1 MKKKTYQ
8 IYIVGLALIALV
20 FSGSSGFATQATL
33 LAPEEI
39 LSDTLVGSDP
49 FVEGLELIAAQ
60 ESALIVQYYQ
70 YGGEKTFPLNPET
83 SPFDNLDLL
92 YIVSSR
98 QDNWRQYWPRSIW
111 EFRDGAT
118 VVFQFSQNLQASLED
133 AQSIVD
139 ELNPWMGTTLDV
151 LYGVEVAGVTTLFYW
166 GYLSAQN
173 HSDFIINEF
182 YDVLSIG
189 GYTNFITNDV
199 IESAPLSVV
208 GTGLV
213 KPANDWIPLAVTAFV
228 LPDGIG
234 IDPVSDVHTMSISDA
249 FDYSGI
255 VRPSPNALISA
266 IEFRLPYVANVVD
279 IEPATN
285 SLYPELTGKFDW
297 TLKAGPWQTT
307 YEDISVIYDMAVEE
321 LETFPQITGD
331 ISVDTT
337 ALHSSTDPKLNYTIT
352 MTNTGDE
359 FAYNTTFVWDLGD
372 EEFEPQYI
380 SIFDSD
386 NYVFDGG
393 IALYYNYSSGL
404 MVNEP
409 VLTEYLHTPGV
420 YVNVSLDITGWFT
433 HLNGTPVQP
442 TTDYNATS
450 GVYNIDLEST
460 MESVY
465 VNKSFFNFK
474 HSANIGT
481 LYQNG
486 TNYLFGTID
495 ELPIGASEVF
505 WWAIDDLPASDD
517 TFIILGFDGGMDQV
531 FNSSGLYIHSNITF
545 IDNTSEVS
553 GGYTNIKD
561 WIVSESL
568 KEGSDLRY
576 PPIDSEF
583 IPGVMFVYQD
593 SGSREYFGWSNGLI
607 FQLYDDEAI
616 LKITVSLN
624 STIYEVDEVAQIDV
638 SIENIGDAIA
648 TNVQIQGFHA
658 MMGPE
663 WELRDLQVF
672 TDEISVGTINP
683 GETKTHSFLR
693 NVSTFLGIHPVG
705 FVIDYTTEEDEGLG
719 GAFNQTEITDV
730 ASNLIIAL
738 VLPKSDK
745 AGVDEPSYPT
755 PVVNTSVSWYDEN
768 GGDIANGDIVEIR
781 TEVKNLGDE
790 PTTIKLFSYFP
801 TRMASI
807 DLSPSYNGK
816 IVKVTD
822 ESGNVLA
829 EYDQGYAFDHTEW
842 PISIAAVAGIH
853 LAPGATIIFYYKIT
867 VTDGESLIV
876 PPVAVE
882 YDSRYPMAST
892 SGMSGASD
900 DSGDGIPITSG
911 LQFSEQ
917 SSETPQVSFR
927 IQEGGSGS
935 SWTSYS
941 DVALLAAYAAI
952 DTRSKTT
959 TPPDGGVDGFTTLT
973 SFIRDNMRLMIV
985 VLAIPVVVLVIRE
998 RRRRI

>member
-1 MKKKTYQ
+1 M
-8 IYIVGLALIALV
+8 YIVGLALIALV
-20 FSGSSGFATQATL
+20 FSGSSGLATQTTL

-39 LSDTLVGSDP
+39 LSDTLVGTDP

-70 YGGEKTFPLNPET
+70 YGGQKTFPLNPET
-83 SPFDNLDLL
+83 TPFDNLDLL

-118 VVFQFSQNLQASLED
+118 IIFQFSQGLQASLED

-139 ELNPWMGTTLDV
+139 EINPWMGTTLDV

-182 YDVLSIG
+182 NDVLSTG

-199 IESAPLSVV
+199 IRSSPLSVV

-213 KPANDWIPLAVTAFV
+213 KPANEWVPLAVTAFV
-228 LPDGIG
+228 QPEGIE
-234 IDPVSDVHTMSISDA
+234 IDPISGLHNMSIANA
-249 FDYSGI
+249 FGYSGL
-255 VRPSPNALISA
+255 VRPSPNALISV
-266 IEFRLPYVANVVD
+266 IEFRLPYVANVVE
-279 IEPATN
+279 IKPETN

-307 YEDISVIYDMAVEE
+307 YDDISVVYDMAVEE

-331 ISVDTT
+331 ISVNTT

-359 FAYNTTFVWDLGD
+359 SAYNTSFVWDLGD

-380 SIFDSD
+380 SVFDSD
-386 NYVFDGG
+386 NYVFDAG
-393 IALYYNYSSGL
+393 ITLYHNYSSGL
-404 MVNEP
+404 LVNDF
-409 VLTEYLHTPGV
+409 VLSKYYHAPPA
-420 YVNVSLDITGWFT
+420 YINVSLEVNGWFT
-433 HLNGTPVQP
+433 YLNGTPVQP
-442 TTDYNATS
+442 VTVYNATS
-450 GVYNIDLEST
+450 LVYDIDLEAT
-460 MESVY
+460 MLAVY
-465 VNKSFFNFK
+465 VNKSMFNFD
-474 HSANIGT
+474 HSDNIAT

-486 TNYLFGTID
+486 TYYLYGTID
-495 ELPIGASEVF
+495 ELPMGASEEF
-505 WWAIDDLPASDD
+505 WWAIDDLPAADD
-517 TFIILGFDGGMDQV
+517 TFIILGFDGD
-531 FNSSGLYIHSNITF
+531 FEEISNSSGYYINSNITF
-545 IDNTSEVS
+545 VDNTSEAS

-568 KEGSDLRY
+568 REGSDLRY
-576 PPIDSEF
+576 PPIDQEF

-593 SGSREYFGWSNGLI
+593 NGSREYFGWSNGLI
-607 FQLYDDEAI
+607 FQLYDDESI
-616 LKITVSLN
+616 LKTTVALN

-638 SIENIGDAIA
+638 TIENIGDAIA

-658 MMGPE
+658 MMGPD
-663 WELRDLQVF
+663 WELRNFEVF
-672 TDEISVGTINP
+672 TDEVIIGTINP
-683 GETKTHSFLR
+683 GETETVSFLR

-705 FVIDYTTEEDEGLG
+705 FVVDYTTEEAEGLG
-719 GAFNQTEITDV
+719 GVFNQTDITNV
-730 ASNLIIAL
+730 ASNLLIAL
-738 VLPKSDK
+738 VLPKSNK

-755 PVVNTSVSWYDEN
+755 PIVNTSVSWFDEN

-816 IVKVTD
+816 NVKVTD
-822 ESGNVLA
+822 ESGNVLT
-829 EYDQGYAFDHTEW
+829 EYDQGFAFDYTEW

-853 LAPGATIIFYYKIT
+853 LAPGATIVFYYKIT
-867 VTDGESLIV
+867 VTDAESLII
-876 PPVAVE
+876 PPAAVE
-882 YDSRYPMAST
+882 YDSRYPMAGA
-892 SGMSGASD
+892 SGMSGAGD
-900 DSGDGIPITSG
+900 DGGDGLPIASG
-911 LQFSEQ
+911 LQISED
-917 SSETPQVSFR
+917 SSETPRISFR
-927 IQEGGSGS
+927 IQESGSGS

-941 DVALLAAYAAI
+941 DVALLSVYAAI
-952 DTRSKTT
+952 DTGSETT
-959 TPPDGGVDGFTTLT
+959 TPPDGGVNGFTTLT

-985 VLAIPVVVLVIRE
+985 VLAIPVVILVIRE